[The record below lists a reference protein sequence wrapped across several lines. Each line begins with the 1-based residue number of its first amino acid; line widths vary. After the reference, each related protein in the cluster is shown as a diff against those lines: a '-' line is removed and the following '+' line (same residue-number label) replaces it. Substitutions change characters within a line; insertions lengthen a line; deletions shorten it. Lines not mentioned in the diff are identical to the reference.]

1 MLVKLQM
8 PSVLKGEITLRRK
21 TLDDTDALWDILNK
35 HRESIGK
42 YLNSPHKITSRQA
55 MIDSIASDMDLWD
68 KGEKFSYCILYNN
81 QPVGVIEVIR
91 IDYKHHN
98 AEFGYWLNPDHQGKG
113 LMSKALKILENELFN
128 RDIVRLTIGCNV
140 ENNPSARV
148 AERNGY
154 QFEGI
159 FRKNYCLHGQ
169 FTDSKRYAK
178 INPAY

>member
-1 MLVKLQM
+1 MLAKLQM

-42 YLNSPHKITSRQA
+42 YLNSLHKITSRQA

-68 KGEKFSYCILYNN
+68 KGEKFSYCILCNN

-91 IDYKHHN
+91 IDYKYHN
-98 AEFGYWLNPDHQGKG
+98 AEFGYWLNPDYQGKG
-113 LMSKALKILENELFN
+113 LMSKALKILENELFI

-159 FRKNYCLHGQ
+159 FRKSYCLHGQ

-178 INPAY
+178 INPVY